1 MAVLGS
7 PLLPLRLFLCFGL
20 LFFSASCT
28 DHTDQCMIFN
38 KVTSIHNSRIQVN
51 PKVYES
57 NTVYT
62 VSVPVNN
69 TISSVV
75 MKAVDMHHSVIGFWQ
90 KADRNCTSSALYH
103 VKSPHDHVLEAK
115 WLSPASTNINAV
127 ELQVFVV
134 DFHKE
139 ATASV
144 LKLEKS
150 GTSPALITK
159 LITTKSN
166 TVTTTK
172 PAVIT
177 THTTHKN
184 SANRVFRS
192 PVRDAIQIL
201 LAFLT
206 SKLLF

>member
-1 MAVLGS
+1 MAVLGF

-28 DHTDQCMIFN
+28 DHTDQCMIFS
-38 KVTSIHNSRIQVN
+38 KVSSTHNSRIQVN

-57 NTVYT
+57 HTVYT

-69 TISSVV
+69 TISSVI
-75 MKAVDMHHSVIGFWQ
+75 MKATDTHNSVIGLWQ
-90 KADRNCTSSALYH
+90 KADKNCNSSVLYH
-103 VKSPHDHVLEAK
+103 VKSPQEQVLEAK
-115 WLSPASTNINAV
+115 WLSPTSANIT
-127 ELQVFVV
+127 EIEIQVFTV

-139 ATASV
+139 ATLSV
-144 LKLEKS
+144 LKLQKS

-159 LITTKSN
+159 LITIKPTM
-166 TVTTTK
+166 VTT
-172 PAVIT
+172 PRPSVIT
-177 THTTHKN
+177 TKTTHKN

-201 LAFLT
+201 LVFLA